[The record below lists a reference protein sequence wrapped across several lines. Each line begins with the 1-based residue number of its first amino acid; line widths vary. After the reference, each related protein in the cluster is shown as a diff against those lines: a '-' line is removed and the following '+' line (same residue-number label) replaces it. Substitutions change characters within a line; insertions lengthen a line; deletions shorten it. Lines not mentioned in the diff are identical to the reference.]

1 MENLSSLRRGG
12 CGDSGKSRDEASI
25 ILAKTDESSTVS
37 QALWCWPVPH
47 SINLAWI
54 GFHFIFAEGKAQKSN
69 SSLHE
74 VALGLLQLEIGLR
87 QSLEESSQS
96 LEMLAKALTKHNDVV
111 EVY

>member
-1 MENLSSLRRGG
+1 MEE
-12 CGDSGKSRDEASI
+12 CGDSVKSRDEASI
-25 ILAKTDESSTVS
+25 ILVKTDETSTLS
-37 QALWCWPVPH
+37 QAVWRWPVPH
-47 SINLAWI
+47 STNLAWI
-54 GFHFIFAEGKAQKSN
+54 GFHSIFTEDEAQKSN

-74 VALGLLQLEIGLR
+74 VALGWFQFEIDLT

>member
-1 MENLSSLRRGG
+1 MEG
-12 CGDSGKSRDEASI
+12 CGDSGKSRDESSI
-25 ILAKTDESSTVS
+25 ILAKTNETLTLS
-37 QALWCWPVPH
+37 QVLWRWPVPH

-54 GFHFIFAEGKAQKSN
+54 GFHCIFAEDEAQKSN

-74 VALGLLQLEIGLR
+74 VALEWLQFEIGLT
-87 QSLEESSQS
+87 QSLEESSES